1 MTEDMEAKM
10 IGALVDAIDRNG
22 RDLNSSLQKLI
33 EDVKVIEGRFEGID
47 YSVNG
52 LRSNI
57 RELRDAVE
65 ELKQNS

>member
-65 ELKQNS
+65 ELKPNS

>member
-1 MTEDMEAKM
+1 MEAKM